1 MTMKTNYVYNDDNH
15 DDDNDDDGNLSN
27 FLTVDPMADV

>member
-1 MTMKTNYVYNDDNH
+1 MKTNYVYNDDNH